1 MGTVFKPF
9 VTRPLPEGAE
19 IVTRAGKPV
28 AVWVDD
34 GGKKRQAP
42 APVYAACRRR
52 SRGLGVS
59 CRRRRPTQPRACRPG

>member
-28 AVWVDD
+28 AMWVDG

-42 APVYAACRRR
+42 ATVGA
-52 SRGLGVS
+52 SRNAMAVRTTLIV
-59 CRRRRPTQPRACRPG
+59 